1 MEKLES
7 GDIVLCTVDRIVG
20 TMVFVKIKGYGEGSI
35 VLSEVAPGR
44 IRNLRDYVVPKKK
57 IVCKV
62 LRISGDRVEL
72 SLRRV
77 NQKERKEILEQDK
90 KEKSY
95 KVILKKIL
103 GEKSIKII
111 DEIEKENNLY
121 DFLEEAKNDK
131 NKLDKIIGEK
141 DSEKILN
148 ILKTQKKKIK
158 KIKKEIFLTTT
169 KPNGVNLIK
178 KICEIFKGTTIKY
191 ISAGKYSL
199 ETETED
205 IKNTDKNIQNMIEIA
220 EKQAKKLGMEFSVKE
235 NKNLKNK

>member
-20 TMVFVKIKGYGEGSI
+20 TMVFVKIKGNGEGSI

-44 IRNLRDYVVPKKK
+44 IRNLRDYVVPKKR

-62 LRISGDRVEL
+62 LRISGERIEL

-121 DFLEEAKNDK
+121 NFLEEAKNDK
-131 NKLDKIIGEK
+131 KELDKIIGEK

-158 KIKKEIFLTTT
+158 KIKREIFLTTI
-169 KPNGVNLIK
+169 KPNGIDLIK
-178 KICEIFKGTTIKY
+178 KICEIFKGITIKY
-191 ISAGKYSL
+191 ISAGRYSL

-205 IKNTDKNIQNMIEIA
+205 IKSTDKNIQNMMEIA
-220 EKQAKKLGMEFSVKE
+220 EKTAKKLGMEFSVKE